1 MSSYLA
7 TLTRLALGIPAVEK
21 QAAEVEAITNCIAA
35 RSVLAKAPQP
45 LGLLPDQREELEQRY
60 GRQRVDQADNLLNNF
75 RSFLSR
81 RFGLWSLP
89 NLTTAQLIKK
99 HYHASRVLEVMA
111 GNAYWSKALQEVGCQ
126 VLATDSLEWAK
137 TSETGAQSFVPV
149 KKMTATDALARYGE
163 VADLIICAWAP
174 NFNESDCQLVAAW
187 RQLPQRPPLF
197 FVGERDGAT
206 NSPRFWQSVP
216 LQNSKGLQKIN
227 ASFASFDFIE
237 EQIFQVKD

>member
-7 TLTRLALGIPAVEK
+7 TLTRLSHGIPALEA
-21 QAAEVEAITNCIAA
+21 QSAEIRAITDCIAA
-35 RSVLAKAPQP
+35 KQVLAKAPQP

-60 GRQRVDQADNLLNNF
+60 GKKRVDQADNLLNNF
-75 RSFLSR
+75 RSYLSR

-99 HYHASRVLEVMA
+99 YYHAGRVLEVMA
-111 GNAYWSKALQEVGCQ
+111 GNAYWSKALQEAGCQ

-137 TSETGAQSFVPV
+137 TSETGAHNFVSV
-149 KKMTATDALARYGE
+149 QKMTAAEALAQYGE
-163 VADLIICAWAP
+163 AVDLIICAWAP
-174 NFNESDCQLVAAW
+174 NFNESDCQLVTAW
-187 RQLPQRPPLF
+187 RRLAKRPPLI

-216 LQNSKGLQKIN
+216 LQSNLGLRQIN
-227 ASFASFDFIE
+227 ASFTSFDFIDE
-237 EQIFQVKD
+237 KIFKVKD